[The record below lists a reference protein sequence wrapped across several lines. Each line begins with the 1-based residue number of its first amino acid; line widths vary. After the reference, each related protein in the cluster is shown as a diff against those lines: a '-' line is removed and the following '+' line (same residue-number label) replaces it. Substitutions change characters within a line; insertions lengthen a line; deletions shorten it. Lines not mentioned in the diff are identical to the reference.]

1 MILEAF
7 NIPVWKTRDYSL
19 DIAKLNGVYRIYL
32 KRLGKYYM
40 KNEHG
45 IKMKFS
51 AKNSADEVFYDKAYA
66 DQSTISL
73 GTLVVVSTGSNP
85 IINSSIKL

>member
-7 NIPVWKTRDYSL
+7 NIPVWKTKDYAL

-40 KNEHG
+40 RNEHG

-51 AKNSADEVFYDKAYA
+51 AKDAKEEAFYDKVYKE
-66 DQSTISL
+66 
-73 GTLVVVSTGSNP
+73 NK
-85 IINSSIKL
+85 SIDAGFFRSVIEY